1 MLLALFR
8 LIARLPLA
16 WVQAGGALLGL
27 VVYAVSASY
36 RGKLRANLARA
47 GYPPAMR
54 LAAARSAGAMV
65 GELAWVWFR
74 PSDQVDRRVHCADMA
89 PLMQAHALGRGV
101 LILTPHLG
109 CFEVAAPWVARRLP
123 ITVIYR
129 QPRRAALDVLLHAAR
144 NRGDLAAAPA
154 TLAGVRALLRALR
167 RGEAVGLLPD
177 QVPGEGEGRWAPF
190 LGAPAYTMTLPQR
203 LVQASGAAVVLLSV
217 ARLPGGRGWTLRLK
231 RFEAEPTPQAINAAM
246 EALIRECP
254 DQYLWGYNR
263 YKRPPGAQPA
273 PGDDAGGREP

>member
-16 WVQAGGALLGL
+16 WLQAGGSLLGL
-27 VVYAVSASY
+27 IVYGVSAGY
-36 RGKLRANLARA
+36 RGKLRTNLARA

-54 LAAARSAGAMV
+54 LPAARAAGAMM

-74 PSDQVDRRVHCADMA
+74 PPDEVDHRVHCADLA
-89 PLMQAHALGRGV
+89 PLAQA
-101 LILTPHLG
+101 HLG
-109 CFEVAAPWVARRLP
+109 CFEVAAPWVARRWP

-129 QPRRAALDVLLHAAR
+129 QSRRAALDALLRAAR

-217 ARLPGGRGWTLRLK
+217 ARLPQGRGWALRLK
-231 RFEAEPTPQAINAAM
+231 HFEGEPTPQAVNAAM
-246 EALIRECP
+246 EALIRERP

-273 PGDDAGGREP
+273 PDDAAGGREP

>member
-1 MLLALFR
+1 M
-8 LIARLPLA
+8 RLPA
-16 WVQAGGALLGL
+16 
-27 VVYAVSASY
+27 
-36 RGKLRANLARA
+36 ARA
-47 GYPPAMR
+47 
-54 LAAARSAGAMV
+54 AGAMV

-74 PSDQVDRRVHCADMA
+74 PSDQVDRRVHCADVA
-89 PLMQAHALGRGV
+89 PLAQAHALGRGV

-109 CFEVAAPWVARRLP
+109 CFEVAAPWVARRWP

-129 QPRRAALDVLLHAAR
+129 QPRRAALDVLLRAAR

-263 YKRPPGAQPA
+263 YKTPRNAASPQ
-273 PGDDAGGREP
+273 